1 MISHGKKIFDAVSH
15 HQISTYGV
23 FHKKLGCVENFFEKK
38 VKKYLTST
46 LSLLYFC
53 VVVVVQLILLEVVML
68 VQVTRSCGHQEWVR
82 SNAPLRER
90 DAVIA
95 RESRKLCAECYAA
108 QRATQAQQAAQAQ
121 SLPQL
126 TGSDKQIAW
135 ASDIRQQMLTATADL
150 RRQAQEAVEHP
161 ERDPHGTAP
170 VVLAVLDEIVST
182 HTEARWWIDNRNAD
196 WVQLVFAAAKQRI
209 AQQ

>member
-1 MISHGKKIFDAVSH
+1 M
-15 HQISTYGV
+15 
-23 FHKKLGCVENFFEKK
+23 
-38 VKKYLTST
+38 
-46 LSLLYFC
+46 
-53 VVVVVQLILLEVVML
+53 LI
-68 VQVTRSCGHQEWVR
+68 QVTRNCGHQEWVR

-90 DAVIA
+90 DTVTA

-108 QRATQAQQAAQAQ
+108 QRQQEATQRAAQAQQAAQAQ

-126 TGSDKQIAW
+126 TGSDKQVAW
-135 ASDIRQQMLTATADL
+135 ASDIRQQMLDATADL
-150 RRQAQEAVEHP
+150 RRQAQEAVAHP

-182 HTEARWWIDNRNAD
+182 RTEARWWIDNRNAD

-209 AQQ
+209 TQQQ